1 MEFLAD
7 GTWLPPAIDP
17 VWVVESVA
25 EERVE
30 ACVGRLHG
38 TNLVSTNVVERLA
51 IAHGLLSRHL
61 CEATP
66 PILMETLEGLGFNV
80 SASFAESGSDA
91 YALMA
96 AIISLE
102 SGQPFDVI
110 GRASVYESLGRLW
123 AAAFSAPSGYAH
135 YIARSAQGLEP
146 AGAGFF
152 RAALATAEL
161 TPAEEAKYL
170 RRLVDLLQA
179 GVEVK
184 ELPATTVGYEVKFS
198 TWRAAS
204 WAVYLRLPN
213 GASWRLEVHV
223 KQVVLGPGATR
234 FSVKLV
240 EANSK
245 TAVASIRAVIFDG
258 ESGSYDDFLTQSA
271 VAGKAC
277 EKVVEAVFAPG
288 HSVGIYPRVRWLLEA
303 AGDRL
308 FKLAVVE
315 GMYADSVWRQRGIG
329 RFLLQQLLVETTLVD
344 VMIGR
349 PASLEFGDDDARMPL
364 GVQAGYAVAKLS
376 LARYFA
382 EIGAEYLIGGVM
394 GMRLSELQKQHAI
407 GEAVRLG

>member
-7 GTWLPPAIDP
+7 GGWLPPPVDP
-17 VWVVESVA
+17 AWVIESVA
-25 EERVE
+25 EGRVE
-30 ACVGRLHG
+30 ACVGRFHG
-38 TNLVSTNVVERLA
+38 QTVVGTNVVERLA
-51 IAHGLLSRHL
+51 IAHGLLSRRQG
-61 CEATP
+61 EATP
-66 PILMETLEGLGFNV
+66 PILMETLEALGFNV
-80 SASFAESGSDA
+80 SASFAESGADA
-91 YALMA
+91 YGLMA
-96 AIISLE
+96 IITKLQA
-102 SGQPFDVI
+102 GTPFDSI
-110 GRASVYESLGRLW
+110 GRTAAYESLGRLW
-123 AAAFSAPSGYAH
+123 AAAFRAPNGYAH
-135 YIARSAQGLEP
+135 YIARSAEGLEP
-146 AGAGFF
+146 AGTGFF
-152 RAALATAEL
+152 RAAPDTAKLDPVDEG
-161 TPAEEAKYL
+161 KYL

-184 ELPATTVGYEVKFS
+184 ELPAATVGYEVKFS

-204 WAVYLRLPN
+204 WALYLRLPT

-258 ESGSYDDFLTQSA
+258 ETGSYDDFLTQSA
-271 VAGKAC
+271 LAGKAC

-349 PASLEFGDDDARMPL
+349 PASLELGEDDTPMPL

-376 LARYFA
+376 LARYFS

-407 GEAVRLG
+407 GEAARLG